1 MTNLAVKFHFKPTPK
16 FGQSPQFGESH
27 DLQITPMAAESK
39 TTFKNMLDCV
49 VGPLIVRCHEPRA
62 AVKHLSQA

>member
-1 MTNLAVKFHFKPTPK
+1 
-16 FGQSPQFGESH
+16 
-27 DLQITPMAAESK
+27 MAAESK

-49 VGPLIVRCHEPRA
+49 LDPLIVRCHEPRA